1 MWQGLCPCHRQMPRP
16 FGPRPPPGT
25 PTPHRGVGGAN
36 GDPPTPTWW
45 GQARGPTGPLPR
57 SPGDR
62 GEVPPRVNRP
72 HPPKN
77 YMKKFMKIL
86 TLLTILIFLPIMATS
101 DAATRYEA
109 TAYSLRG
116 RTASGEFVRE
126 GIIAAD
132 PKVLPIGTR
141 VAIRGMGEYVVKDT
155 GRLIK
160 GKRIDIWMPSRRQAL
175 QFGRRKVYLTVLSMP
190 KRKNGNIRKHKKANR
205 PTDQEVQNP
214 EGGAPQE
221 EEAQR

>member
-1 MWQGLCPCHRQMPRP
+1 
-16 FGPRPPPGT
+16 
-25 PTPHRGVGGAN
+25 
-36 GDPPTPTWW
+36 
-45 GQARGPTGPLPR
+45 
-57 SPGDR
+57 
-62 GEVPPRVNRP
+62 
-72 HPPKN
+72 
-77 YMKKFMKIL
+77 MKIL
-86 TLLTILIFLPIMATS
+86 TLLTILIFSPIMATS

-160 GKRIDIWMPSRRQAL
+160 GRIIDIWMPSRRQAL

-190 KRKNGNIRKHKKANR
+190 KRKNGNIRRNKKENR

-221 EEAQR
+221 EETQR